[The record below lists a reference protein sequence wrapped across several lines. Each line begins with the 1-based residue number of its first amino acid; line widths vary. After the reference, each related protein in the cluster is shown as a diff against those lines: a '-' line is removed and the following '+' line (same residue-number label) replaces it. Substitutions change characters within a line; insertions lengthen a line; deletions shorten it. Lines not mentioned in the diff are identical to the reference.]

1 MFKRHVLILV
11 LMVLAVS
18 LAGAKGRDDFLGTWA
33 LKDNANDIKI
43 IKEGELYYVIEFV
56 HIKHE
61 LYFSGD
67 GRQAVFIEW
76 GKGPGWDTMMYQL
89 ERNVITETYFSEG
102 YRWKATQY
110 IYYKVP

>member
-43 IKEGELYYVIEFV
+43 IKEGELYYVIEYV
-56 HIKHE
+56 RIKHE
-61 LYFSGD
+61 LFFSGD
-67 GRQAVFIEW
+67 GMQAVFIEW
-76 GKGPGWDTMMYQL
+76 GKGPGWDTNMLQL
-89 ERNVITETYFSEG
+89 KGEAITRMNFSEG
-102 YRWKATQY
+102 YRWQATQY
-110 IYYKVP
+110 IYYKVH